1 MQSVLW
7 LEFGDIF
14 RAYLHLCICQLW
26 ICQISMWQVN
36 LFTAANIPA
45 TTSELLC
52 IYFCLVGSYPVWFGC
67 LFSRT
72 SVTYTT
78 EESLIWIGCS
88 FGCGRWSVGRI
99 YLLPIRYHSREKK
112 KNPKQRIGKEGMTR
126 GGRYRPFVL
135 MRVYITYVNFYSYMS
150 GDLFIFHTL
159 EKITEVKKTQ
169 KSEDFFF

>member
-1 MQSVLW
+1 MVKNAYFPKVHIRHTMQSVLW

-112 KNPKQRIGKEGMTR
+112 K
-126 GGRYRPFVL
+126 
-135 MRVYITYVNFYSYMS
+135 
-150 GDLFIFHTL
+150 
-159 EKITEVKKTQ
+159 KKTQ
-169 KSEDFFF
+169 SKELERKAWQEVVDTGLLSSCEFI

>member
-1 MQSVLW
+1 MGVGDGVLVV
-7 LEFGDIF
+7 FIF
-14 RAYLHLCICQLW
+14 FQFAIIH
-26 ICQISMWQVN
+26 
-36 LFTAANIPA
+36 
-45 TTSELLC
+45 
-52 IYFCLVGSYPVWFGC
+52 GKK
-67 LFSRT
+67 
-72 SVTYTT
+72 
-78 EESLIWIGCS
+78 
-88 FGCGRWSVGRI
+88 
-99 YLLPIRYHSREKK
+99 KK